1 MTFKT
6 VVYRCEWT
14 SNRVMFHQ
22 RSLPHGDPCPEGW
35 HETEELARADVARR
49 LSQMASDLMRAAYD
63 VTRDRRGD

>member
-1 MTFKT
+1 VTFKT

-22 RSLPHGDPCPEGW
+22 RPLPLGDACPEGW

-49 LSQMASDLMRAAYD
+49 LNRMAADLMRAAD
-63 VTRDRRGD
+63 EVTRDRRGE